1 MSSRADALP
10 RLEQLGDLSGKRVL
24 VRADLNVPLSGE
36 GDERVVAD
44 DFRIRAVLPTLRWL
58 AERGAKLT
66 VCSHLGRPK
75 GPDPRYSMAPVARRL
90 AELLDDVEVEVRE
103 NLRFDPRETA
113 NDPSF
118 VDELVE
124 GQDCFVNDAFGACHR
139 EHASVVGPP
148 KRLPSA
154 AGRLVVSEVEVLSSL
169 LDDPARPFVAVIG
182 GAKVSDK
189 LGVLRAL
196 APKVDA
202 LLVGGGMCFTFFLA
216 DGRPVGDSL
225 VEEGLV
231 EECRSLLGEVPR
243 LLLPED
249 VVTLASDEPFGRGAE
264 GGTVEV
270 STGGV
275 PDGRRGLDVGPATI
289 ERWSRELSGAK
300 TVLWN
305 GPLGVFEDPR
315 FAGGT
320 RAIAEAV
327 AQSGAFSV
335 VGGGDSVAAIR
346 SMGME
351 GSVGHLSSG
360 GGASLEFIELG
371 DLPGLA
377 ALRESARQR
386 TGGAS

>member
-335 VGGGDSVAAIR
+335 VG
-346 SMGME
+346 
-351 GSVGHLSSG
+351 
-360 GGASLEFIELG
+360 
-371 DLPGLA
+371 
-377 ALRESARQR
+377 LR
-386 TGGAS
+386 